1 MSEPLSRDTAADQPL
16 AGRIAVVTGAGR
28 GIGRAIATGY
38 ARAGAHVVVASR
50 TPSDLASLVDE
61 ITAAGGRATAVPT
74 DVTSESE
81 VERMFAATDAL
92 GGLDIVVCNAGGM
105 PSRGPVADSDPD
117 AWRASL
123 ELNFFAAYL
132 CARAAIGRLRARGGG
147 KIILVGSGVGHRG
160 TPEFAAYA
168 CAKAAQWMLTRVLAQ
183 EVQGDAISVN
193 ELIPGPV
200 ATTIGTGTLRVGSDS
215 PFPTEWAK
223 TPEDVVPLALLLAT
237 FPDHGPSAQ
246 SFSLMRRDR

>member
-1 MSEPLSRDTAADQPL
+1 MSAAVDRPLDGQ
-16 AGRIAVVTGAGR
+16 IAVVTGAGR
-28 GIGRAIATGY
+28 GIGRAIALGY
-38 ARAGAHVVVASR
+38 AAAGAHVVVASR
-50 TPSDLASLVDE
+50 TPSDLATVVDQ
-61 ITAAGGRATAVPT
+61 ISAAGGRATAVPT
-74 DVTSESE
+74 DVTSEPD

-123 ELNFFAAYL
+123 DLNFFAAYL

-160 TPEFAAYA
+160 TPEYAAYA

-200 ATTIGTGTLRVGSDS
+200 STTIGRGSLPVGADS

-223 TPEDVVPLALLLAT
+223 APEDVVPLALLLAT
-237 FPDHGPSAQ
+237 LPNHGTSAQ

>member
-1 MSEPLSRDTAADQPL
+1 MTTSTDRPLS
-16 AGRIAVVTGAGR
+16 GRIAVVTGAGR
-28 GIGRAIATGY
+28 GIGRAIATAY
-38 ARAGAHVVVASR
+38 AAAGAHVVVASR
-50 TPSDLASLVDE
+50 TAADLASLVDDVVG
-61 ITAAGGRATAVPT
+61 AGGRATAVPT
-74 DVTSESE
+74 DVTSESA
-81 VERMFAATDAL
+81 VDALFAATDAL

-105 PSRGPVADSDPD
+105 ATRGPVAGSDPD
-117 AWRASL
+117 GWRAAL
-123 ELNFFAAYL
+123 DQNFFAAYL
-132 CARAAIGRLRARGGG
+132 CARAAVPRLRARGGG
-147 KIILVGSGVGHRG
+147 KIIFVGSGVGHRG
-160 TPEFAAYA
+160 TPEYAAYA

-200 ATTIGTGTLRVGSDS
+200 ATTIGTGTLRVGEDS

-246 SFSLMRRDR
+246 SFGLMRRER